1 MHSHVCEDVISSF
14 SKGDQLFPLRKNIGK
29 YKWMHFTTKMQWKS
43 SDCNL
48 LHKGQGHL
56 FSFRGNGLH
65 ENPRSSPPDTAI
77 VKEGHVFPMATEQ
90 YLKGSFHKGE
100 GKDKA
105 VIMILTQTSW
115 SHQRSDFTHQPVPNK
130 GRFWGDEPL
139 GVLNSVS
146 LLCSCPPLPWPSY
159 YSQGCQLVGSSS
171 SFTPN
176 ILCAEK
182 ERAFPSCISLME
194 KREPFQKHDFS
205 FMCPRQELVHT
216 AEKPCAK

>member
-1 MHSHVCEDVISSF
+1 MGYMKILDHRPQIQ
-14 SKGDQLFPLRKNIGK
+14 QLLRRV
-29 YKWMHFTTKMQWKS
+29 MT
-43 SDCNL
+43 
-48 LHKGQGHL
+48 
-56 FSFRGNGLH
+56 
-65 ENPRSSPPDTAI
+65 
-77 VKEGHVFPMATEQ
+77 FPMATER

-105 VIMILTQTSW
+105 VLMILTQTSW
-115 SHQRSDFTHQPVPNK
+115 SHQRFDFTHQPVPNT

-146 LLCSCPPLPWPSY
+146 LLCSCPPPPWPS

-194 KREPFQKHDFS
+194 TWEPFQKHDFS

-216 AEKPCAK
+216 MEKPCAK